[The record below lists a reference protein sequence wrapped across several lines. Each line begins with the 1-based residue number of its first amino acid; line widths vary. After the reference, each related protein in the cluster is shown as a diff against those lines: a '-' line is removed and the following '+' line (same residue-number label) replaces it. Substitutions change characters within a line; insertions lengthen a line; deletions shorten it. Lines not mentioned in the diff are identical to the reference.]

1 MFANGTRS
9 ARDQYP
15 TNTSSSTIYKIMG
28 ISIRSSSRGNIFTK
42 AAKLDHLL
50 KLKVGWQKLKVDL
63 ESCWQSCFNRI
74 RIGVGRFGFG
84 LVTILFIFNLS
95 CQKNNKYW

>member
-63 ESCWQSCFNRI
+63 ELCCKVASTEFESELADSDS
-74 RIGVGRFGFG
+74 V
-84 LVTILFIFNLS
+84 L
-95 CQKNNKYW
+95 